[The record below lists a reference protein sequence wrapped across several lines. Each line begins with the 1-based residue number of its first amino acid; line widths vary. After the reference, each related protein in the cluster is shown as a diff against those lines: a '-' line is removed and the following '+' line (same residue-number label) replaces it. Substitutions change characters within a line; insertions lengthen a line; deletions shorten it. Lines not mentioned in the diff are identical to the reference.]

1 MNNCPKLTHLSLT
14 GVEAFLRSD
23 LEKFCRDAP
32 PGQLHP
38 FHLKK
43 CVVLTRFPTDFNQ
56 HQRNAFCVFSGP
68 GVTGLRR
75 YLNTEAR
82 TRLTLARMEEA
93 EEAEEVAMRAAG
105 HAAEQAAY
113 MLHRDED
120 LVMTGLMSAATLES
134 EGLAGTEGQ
143 VEAPEEDL
151 EDSVMTATN
160 TPTPADTIQPN

>member
-1 MNNCPKLTHLSLT
+1 
-14 GVEAFLRSD
+14 
-23 LEKFCRDAP
+23 
-32 PGQLHP
+32 
-38 FHLKK
+38 
-43 CVVLTRFPTDFNQ
+43 
-56 HQRNAFCVFSGP
+56 
-68 GVTGLRR
+68 
-75 YLNTEAR
+75 
-82 TRLTLARMEEA
+82 MEEA